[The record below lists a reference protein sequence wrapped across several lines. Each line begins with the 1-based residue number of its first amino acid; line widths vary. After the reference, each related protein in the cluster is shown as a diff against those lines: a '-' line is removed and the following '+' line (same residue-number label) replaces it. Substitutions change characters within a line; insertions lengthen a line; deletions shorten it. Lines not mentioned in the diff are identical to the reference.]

1 MGIDAVF
8 GINIDP
14 LESQLTMARP
24 EKYRGYLI
32 EDDELI
38 GMDNI
43 VIKQRDKITSEMLEI
58 GRAPTRTAAKNIINE
73 IERKNGR
80 FPHAYVFLNSV
91 TGTGSPSGPGNLAN
105 RI

>member
-1 MGIDAVF
+1 IDAVF

-14 LESQLTMARP
+14 LESQLTMGRP

-43 VIKQRDKITSEMLEI
+43 VIKKRDGLTGELLEI
-58 GRAPTRTAAKNIINE
+58 GRAPTRKSAKDIIND

-80 FPHAYVFLNSV
+80 FPHAYVFLNAV
-91 TGTGSPSGPGNLAN
+91 TGTGSPSGPGNLSD
-105 RI
+105 RL

>member
-1 MGIDAVF
+1 MSIDSIF
-8 GINIDP
+8 GVNIDP

-43 VIKQRDKITSEMLEI
+43 VIKKKDNMTGEMLEI
-58 GRAPTRTAAKNIINE
+58 GRAPTRTGAKNIINE
-73 IERKNGR
+73 IERKNGK
-80 FPHAYVFLNSV
+80 FPHSYVFLNSV
-91 TGTGSPSGPGNLAN
+91 TGTGSPSGPGNLSN

>member
-1 MGIDAVF
+1 MSIDSIF

-24 EKYRGYLI
+24 ERYRGYLI

-43 VIKQRDKITSEMLEI
+43 VIKKKDSVTGEIIEI
-58 GRAPTRTAAKNIINE
+58 GRAPTRKTARDIINE

-91 TGTGSPSGPGNLAN
+91 TGTGNPSGPGNIVDRL
-105 RI
+105 